1 MGLGTAAGIH
11 FDLHQGVRGA
21 HACTPHVGVGDGMS
35 TPASCAMQA
44 IGDAEPSAII
54 SRTLTIC
61 LLIVLYFMPMR
72 VWLSFFTVVC
82 ELSSVCER
90 SSLAVE
96 FSLSGLSLLA
106 GVPFAARGDRSLP

>member
-72 VWLSFFTVVC
+72 VWLSFFTVVRA
-82 ELSSVCER
+82 L
-90 SSLAVE
+90 L
-96 FSLSGLSLLA
+96 GLRALLA
-106 GVPFAARGDRSLP
+106 RRRVLLVRLVLARRCALCSARRP